1 MRNAI
6 EIHALTKRYGI
17 LTALDE
23 VSFEV
28 GRGEL
33 FGLIG
38 SDFIYP

>member
-23 VSFEV
+23 VSFA
-28 GRGEL
+28 GGA
-33 FGLIG
+33 
-38 SDFIYP
+38 SYSA